1 LRSCADAAPDLA
13 RRALVAPL
21 QNLSV
26 VRHPLLTGLLLASSL
41 VATRG
46 AASATERRPFAD
58 RAVAWYEH
66 DEEDVARAPR
76 ANSLQEMPAT
86 LLIRDSLAGEV
97 ERVLSL
103 RRGRPARDVNA
114 LDEVPCSSWFCPRN
128 HLAPL
133 PPEEAAAPPPG
144 APAPRLPLR
153 IVAGKD
159 EGATTGFQVVDADGR
174 KFMLKL
180 DPLGHLGL
188 TTGAEMI
195 GERIFHAAG
204 YNVPGAFLV
213 DLSPDDLIVDPA
225 ATFKLFKVER
235 RPLTAERVRLA
246 LENVARGPDGRVR
259 GVLTP
264 WIAGAIVGGFDA
276 QGRRLDDP
284 NDRIPHE
291 DRRSLRASWALY
303 AWLSVVDPG
312 SINSID
318 AYVRLGDHRFVRH
331 YIIDF
336 GAALGSFTTRPKGVH
351 EGAEHIVEVGRT
363 LGELVSLGFYRRP
376 FEEDRG
382 DWQAQVADLPAAGW
396 FPARDFDPD
405 EYRPRTKV
413 PAHMHRTARD
423 LYWGAKVVTS
433 FSDAQLDA
441 IVATAGMPARDAAYI
456 SYALRARRDVIGR
469 RYLRTVTA
477 VEDPVVSTGGDEV
490 CFEDLAIARGY
501 AAWREVHYA
510 VAVADGA
517 GRPLLATERATKG
530 ERACVPLAAGD
541 PGDGYRVV
549 AITTKL
555 AGAAE
560 APASALP
567 ARVHLRWRPAQRRF
581 AVVGLE
587 RDEQAAA
594 PEPAAQLSA
603 AAATQP
609 PASGAPAAPPDPRN
623 GEELDGRVT
632 TPAGTS
638 AAQVALTPPR
648 YAARALFWPVLKLS
662 ELLEVHRVIPWMEA
676 VLTTDDKKTGVRPE
690 LQYATDFLPRGG
702 LRFFTRAV
710 PGTELTARV
719 RSSGPPATLA
729 ELGLT
734 TPPWLGL
741 QLRGA
746 WHRRRDLL
754 FAGIGSA
761 TDEQLEA
768 SGLHKARYGAD
779 AYAGEVRWSRRFLGA
794 LSPSLHGDVVH
805 RTYTADGTYGGPSI
819 GQIFAG
825 DPLVCAQLGFPGGC
839 VDPTAVP
846 GFERGLRVGHAGA
859 GLALDIGRRGRD
871 GSGFVLAL
879 DGEYGQGLTG
889 DPTRLARVSAETM
902 LAIGGLDRVLLLRL
916 HAATVEPI
924 LGTDVPFEELIA
936 PAGLAGMRGFPE
948 GRFRDR
954 SGWVATAEYRWFV
967 AFNLDAAL
975 FVDAGSVAGPRF
987 AGLGANRVFP
997 TFGIGLRRYATLP
1010 AHYWLAPPGDGVQL
1024 AYAPDDGFRALVSL
1038 AAF

>member
-1 LRSCADAAPDLA
+1 
-13 RRALVAPL
+13 LVAAL
-21 QNLSV
+21 HNLGS
-26 VRHPLLTGLLLASSL
+26 VRHLPFHLCLLASL
-41 VATRG
+41 MAARG
-46 AASATERRPFAD
+46 ALAAEPRTFPD
-58 RAVAWYEH
+58 RAPVWYEH
-66 DEEDVARAPR
+66 DDTDVARAPR
-76 ANSLQEMPAT
+76 ANSLQDMPAT

-103 RRGRPARDVNA
+103 ERGRPARDVNA
-114 LDEVPCSSWFCPRN
+114 LDEVPCSTWFCPRN

-133 PPEEAAAPPPG
+133 PPDEAAAVPPG
-144 APAPRLPLR
+144 VTPPRLPLR

-159 EGATTGFQVVDADGR
+159 DGATAGFQVVDAAGR
-174 KFMLKL
+174 RFMLKL

-188 TTGAEMI
+188 TTGAEMV
-195 GERIFHAAG
+195 GERIFNAAG

-213 DLSPDDLIVDPA
+213 DLAPDDLTVDPT
-225 ATFKLFKVER
+225 ATFKLFKVQR
-235 RPLTAERVRLA
+235 RPLTAERVRAA
-246 LENVARGPDGRVR
+246 LELVARGPDGRVR
-259 GVLTP
+259 AVLTP

-303 AWLSVVDPG
+303 AWLDVVDPG

-318 AYVRLGDHRFVRH
+318 AYVQQGDRRFVRH

-376 FEEDRG
+376 FEQDRG
-382 DWQAQVADLPAAGW
+382 EWQTQVADLPAAGW

-413 PAHMHRTARD
+413 PAHMRRTERD

-433 FSDAQLDA
+433 FTDAQLDA
-441 IVATAGMPARDAAYI
+441 IVATARMPARDAAYVA
-456 SYALRARRDVIGR
+456 YALRARRDVIGR
-469 RYLRTVTA
+469 RYLRAVTA
-477 VEDPVVSTGGDEV
+477 VEDPVVSAAGDEV

-501 AAWREVHYA
+501 AAWREVRYA
-510 VAVADGA
+510 VTVTDGD
-517 GRPLLATERATKG
+517 GRALLATERPTTG
-530 ERACVPLAAGD
+530 ERACVPLAAAD

-549 AITTKL
+549 RVTTTL
-555 AGAAE
+555 AGAE
-560 APASALP
+560 TPPARALP
-567 ARVHLRWRPAQRRF
+567 ARIHLRWRAAERRF
-581 AVVGLE
+581 AVVGVE
-587 RDEQAAA
+587 RDEVAG
-594 PEPAAQLSA
+594 EP
-603 AAATQP
+603 P
-609 PASGAPAAPPDPRN
+609 
-623 GEELDGRVT
+623 
-632 TPAGTS
+632 PAGTS

-648 YAARALFWPVLKLS
+648 YAARALFWPVLKVS

-729 ELGLT
+729 ELGVT

-741 QLRGA
+741 QLRGG
-746 WHRRRDLL
+746 WQRRRDLL
-754 FAGIGSA
+754 FAGLGPA
-761 TDEQLEA
+761 TDDQLEA
-768 SGLHKARYGAD
+768 RGLHKARYGAD
-779 AYAGEVRWSRRFLGA
+779 AYSTELRWSRRFLGA
-794 LSPSLHGDVVH
+794 LSPSLHGDVQH
-805 RTYTADGTYGGPSI
+805 RSYTADGTYGGPSI
-819 GQIFAG
+819 GQIFGG
-825 DPLVCAQLGFPGGC
+825 DPLVCAQLGYPGGC

-846 GFERGLRVGHAGA
+846 GFGRGLRVAHAGA
-859 GLALDIGRRGRD
+859 GLALDLGRHGRD
-871 GSGFVLAL
+871 GSGFSLAFEG
-879 DGEYGQGLTG
+879 DYGQGLTG
-889 DPTRLARVSAETM
+889 DPTRLVRASAET
-902 LAIGGLDRVLLLRL
+902 LVAIGGLDRVLLLRL

-924 LGTDVPFEELIA
+924 PGTEVPFEELVA
-936 PAGLAGMRGFPE
+936 PAGQTGMRGFPE

-967 AFNLDAAL
+967 AFNLDASL

-987 AGLGANRVFP
+987 AGLGSNRVFH

-1010 AHYWLAPPGDGVQL
+1010 AHYWLAPAGDGVQV

-1038 AAF
+1038 ADF